1 MGVISSKDL
10 PIPED
15 SSLARKSDN
24 KKDIPDS
31 FLDELSKKK
40 TKQFNEIHEPPSSDE
55 SSSDKE
61 KSLDNQQLEQ
71 EIEQFIEKWFHDNKE
86 IDLGNIEILNQ
97 KIDIIPDSMEK
108 LIYKKALLIGV
119 TFIKKILSESKITF
133 LNQEIKIQISD
144 KSN

>member
-1 MGVISSKDL
+1 MGIVLSKDL

-15 SSLARKSDN
+15 SSSPEKNDNKNSVSDN
-24 KKDIPDS
+24 
-31 FLDELSKKK
+31 FLDELSKRK
-40 TKQFNEIHEPPSSDE
+40 TKHFKEIHDPPSSDD

-61 KSLDNQQLEQ
+61 QSIDNQQLEQ

-97 KIDIIPDSMEK
+97 KIDLIQDSMEK
-108 LIYKKALLIGV
+108 LIYKKALLIGF

>member
-1 MGVISSKDL
+1 MGVIITKDL
-10 PIPED
+10 PIPEN
-15 SSLARKSDN
+15 SNVTERNDN
-24 KKDIPDS
+24 KKNISDT

-40 TKQFNEIHEPPSSDE
+40 TKQLNEIHEPPSSDD

-61 KSLDNQQLEQ
+61 ESVNNQQLEK

-97 KIDIIPDSMEK
+97 KIDLIPDSMEK

-144 KSN
+144 KSS

>member
-40 TKQFNEIHEPPSSDE
+40 TKQFNEIHEPHSSDE

>member
-1 MGVISSKDL
+1 MGVIITKDL
-10 PIPED
+10 PIPEN
-15 SSLARKSDN
+15 SNLTERNDN
-24 KKDIPDS
+24 KKNISDT

-40 TKQFNEIHEPPSSDE
+40 TKQLNEIHEPPSSDD

-61 KSLDNQQLEQ
+61 ESVNNQQLEK

-97 KIDIIPDSMEK
+97 KIDLIPDSMEK

-144 KSN
+144 KSS